1 MVLLVITLSLVVLLT
16 FIIVAFF
23 AATTVN
29 RTVENSSSSAASAR
43 MLAEGSIA
51 AIQGELINEIVTGSD
66 ASASGNLT
74 LYRPKTP
81 ADMVPNRA
89 VFVNQ
94 ADTNFLN
101 VIKQSGQNFG
111 GSPAI
116 FNFAS
121 SNSTDAASANGRRIG
136 PVRWSAPM
144 LTGGNFT
151 AASAPKWIFVN
162 TNGYSATANATTNP
176 TIGRIAFNVYDVG
189 GLLDIN
195 ASGHG
200 AAISSDLV
208 AFKGNPAAIDLTKLP
223 GIKATADMSNTSNSW
238 PPTWRLRGRWEVF
251 EWNEKGE
258 IGSLSYYNRSGWLQP
273 FTKSNGFD
281 LDRMFASRQDLIRY
295 ARAYPETFDQSGGL
309 ITALQYLTTF
319 SRDLNQPSFAPEP
332 VRPKVLPESPAN
344 YTTTTPG
351 AMKEGNAFAYGI
363 DDQVNLPFLQ
373 QRVAAPFTRYS
384 LSKTGALQ
392 TTPAKVG
399 EPLVL
404 KRFPLSRLQLLADRN
419 VTALPNSEIHRF
431 FGLYRSSS
439 NEPWRYNPDANS
451 GGTPSTSSVLN
462 LDEIQGREPNL
473 FELLRAGIHW
483 GSLGKSIGDT
493 MAIVDSVDS
502 VPNYQLAQIVASM
515 IDQIDADS
523 FPTIIDM
530 DGREFFGSESLPYL
544 TRIALLPKRSPF
556 AGTQGTTAGIWIVPE
571 IWNPYNPN
579 SPTPGPAPSRFRFT
593 ADGDVAAY
601 FKQATGAAPNW
612 TTPLQPLTIG
622 ERGII
627 FTERNPNTP
636 TMLWKRGIAGA
647 EPIFAPDNSPAGQ
660 VVGGAAQEEILGLYT
675 GAIGSTGADTSP
687 YTTRRIA
694 AGIPTTPNTWVG
706 HMGWGASVELITNL
720 HLQYQDGSQWRTYA
734 SWKGWNRS
742 FGETA
747 HGAGG
752 YLRHLSNFLNFNFQV
767 GAVSDPRTFRFGVL
781 GNPHNQFKDS
791 GAPFNGTLR
800 PTTDDGARCGVAGGG
815 NSRPFF
821 PGLWTQ
827 NSEPNDPSSG
837 GRLAH
842 WKDTDGI
849 QRKAMGAY
857 ASGTT
862 GLAMADPASRP
873 VILNRP
879 FRSVA
884 ELSYV
889 FRGAPWK
896 NIDFFTKES
905 GDSALLDIFCMEE
918 DETPDAMVAGRVNLN
933 TRQPKVIEALIAGA
947 AKTSQGTEPITT
959 LEIARA
965 ANELTNWTATKPF
978 KNPAE
983 LIGRPISA
991 TAYEGFSDVLGNV
1004 FSNQDAIHHHRR
1016 ETVLRALS
1024 GSGTTRTWNVMVD
1037 VIAQSGKQTA
1047 GGFIVEGEY
1056 RTWTH
1061 LAIDRFTGKILDRT
1075 TESVIE

>member
-29 RTVENSSSSAASAR
+29 RTVENSSSNAASAR
-43 MLAEGSIA
+43 ILAEGSIA
-51 AIQGELINEIVTGSD
+51 AIEGELLNEIALGSNSTSTGD
-66 ASASGNLT
+66 LT
-74 LYRPKTP
+74 LYSPKTP
-81 ADMVPNRA
+81 ADMVPKRA
-89 VFVNQ
+89 LFVNQ
-94 ADTNFLN
+94 TDANFLN
-101 VIKQSGQNFG
+101 VIKQSGQSFG
-111 GSPAI
+111 GSPSI
-116 FNFAS
+116 FNFPSAA
-121 SNSTDAASANGRRIG
+121 STDAASANGRRID

-151 AASAPKWIFVN
+151 AANAPKWIFVN

-189 GLLDIN
+189 GLIDIN
-195 ASGHG
+195 AAGHG
-200 AAISSDLV
+200 SSISPEVV
-208 AFKGNPAAIDLTKLP
+208 AFKGNPAAIDLTVLP
-223 GIKATADMSNTSNSW
+223 GIKATADRSNKSNSW
-238 PPTWRLRGRWEVF
+238 PPTWRLRGRWEAFV
-251 EWNEKGE
+251 WNEKGE
-258 IGSLSYYNRSGWLQP
+258 IGSLSYYTRSGWLQP
-273 FTKSNGFD
+273 FSYPNGIES
-281 LDRMFASRQDLIRY
+281 DRKFSSRQDLIRY
-295 ARAYPETFDQSGGL
+295 ARAYPDTFEETGGL
-309 ITALQYLTTF
+309 IPSLQYLTTF
-319 SRDLNQPSFAPEP
+319 SRDLNQPSFAPED
-332 VRPKVLPESPAN
+332 VRPKVLPETPAN
-344 YTTTTPG
+344 YTPTTPG
-351 AMKEGNAFAYGI
+351 AMKEGNAFAFGY

-373 QRVAAPFTRYS
+373 QRVGAPFTRYS
-384 LSKTGALQ
+384 LSSTGALQ

-419 VTALPNSEIHRF
+419 VVALPNSEIHRF
-431 FGLYRSSS
+431 FGLYRSSP

-523 FPTIIDM
+523 FPTIIEM
-530 DGREFFGSESLPYL
+530 DGREFYGSESLPYL
-544 TRIALLPKRSPF
+544 TRIALLPKRQPF
-556 AGTQGTTAGIWIVPE
+556 AGTQGVTAGIWIVPE

-579 SPTPGPAPSRFRFT
+579 SPTTGPAPARFRFT
-593 ADGDVAAY
+593 ADGAVAAY
-601 FKQATGAAPNW
+601 FKQSTGGAPNHV
-612 TTPLQPLTIG
+612 TPLQLLAIG
-622 ERGII
+622 DRGIT
-627 FTERNPNTP
+627 FTERNIPDP
-636 TMLWKRGIAGA
+636 LMLSRPGIAGA
-647 EPIFAPDNSPAGQ
+647 APIFAADSSPAGPT
-660 VVGGAAQEEILGLYT
+660 VNGGAQDPILGIFT
-675 GAIGSTGADTSP
+675 GAIGRTGTDTSP
-687 YTTRRIA
+687 YTSTRIA
-694 AGIPTTPNTWVG
+694 NGIAFPPTTWVG
-706 HMGWGASVELITNL
+706 HMGWGPSVELVTNL
-720 HLQYQDGSQWRTYA
+720 YLQYEDGGQWRTYA

-747 HGAGG
+747 HGAGA

-767 GAVSDPRTFRFGVL
+767 GAVSDPRTFRFGIL
-781 GNPHNQFKDS
+781 GNPHAQFRDND
-791 GAPFNGTLR
+791 APFNGTLR
-800 PTTDDGARCGVAGGG
+800 PGVPDGARCGVAGGG
-815 NSRPFF
+815 NTRPFL

-827 NSEPNDPSSG
+827 NSEPTNTSD
-837 GRLAH
+837 RIAH

-849 QRKAMGAY
+849 QRKSMGAY

-862 GLAMADPASRP
+862 GLAMADPESRP

-905 GDSALLDIFCMEE
+905 GDSALLDIFCMDE
-918 DETPDAMVAGRVNLN
+918 DETPGALVTGHVNLN

-959 LEIARA
+959 TEITRA
-965 ANELTNWTATKPF
+965 AAELTNWTATKPF
-978 KNPAE
+978 KNPAN

-991 TAYEGFSDVLGNV
+991 TEYEGFSDVLGNV
-1004 FSNQDAIHHHRR
+1004 FSGADGVHHYRR

-1037 VIAQSGKQTA
+1037 VIAQTGRQTA

-1061 LAIDRFTGKILDRT
+1061 LAIDRFTGKILDRNS
-1075 TESVIE
+1075 ESVIE

>member
-51 AIQGELINEIVTGSD
+51 AIQGELINEIVAGSD

-81 ADMVPNRA
+81 ADMVPKRA

-94 ADTNFLN
+94 TDANFLN
-101 VIKQSGQNFG
+101 VIKQSGQSFG

-121 SNSTDAASANGRRIG
+121 TTGTDAASANGRRIG

-151 AASAPKWIFVN
+151 ATTAPKWIFVN

-195 ASGHG
+195 ASGNG
-200 AAISSDLV
+200 AAISPDVV
-208 AFKGNPAAIDLTKLP
+208 AFKETPAAVDLTVLP
-223 GIKATADMSNTSNSW
+223 GIKASADRTNLSSSW
-238 PPTWRLRGRWEVF
+238 PPTWRMRGRWENF
-251 EWNEKGE
+251 KG
-258 IGSLSYYNRSGWLQP
+258 GSMPFYSRTGWLEP
-273 FTKSNGFD
+273 LPKLPPPETND
-281 LDRMFASRQDLIRY
+281 ADRMFTSRQDLIRY
-295 ARAYPETFDQSGGL
+295 ARAYPDTFEQTGGL
-309 ITALQYLTTF
+309 IPALQYLTTF

-344 YTTTTPG
+344 YTQTNPG
-351 AMKEGNAFAYGI
+351 GMKEGNAFAFGI

-384 LSKTGALQ
+384 LSRTGALQ

-404 KRFPLSRLQLLADRN
+404 KRFPLNRLKLFEDRN
-419 VTALPNSEIHRF
+419 RTALPNSEIHRF

-439 NEPWRYNPDANS
+439 NEPWRYNADASS
-451 GGTPSTSSVLN
+451 GGTPSTSTVLN
-462 LDEIQGREPNL
+462 LDEIKGREPNL

-493 MAIVDSVDS
+493 FALVDSVDS

-523 FPTIIDM
+523 FPTIIEM
-530 DGREFFGSESLPYL
+530 DGREFYGSESLPYL
-544 TRIALLPKRSPF
+544 TRIAMLPKRAPF
-556 AGTQGTTAGIWIVPE
+556 AGTQGTTAGMWIVPE

-593 ADGDVAAY
+593 ADGEVAAF
-601 FKQATGAAPNW
+601 FKRGTSGAPSW
-612 TTPLQPLTIG
+612 TTPLQPLAIG
-622 ERGII
+622 DRGII
-627 FTERNPNTP
+627 FTDRNINTP

-647 EPIFAPDNSPAGQ
+647 APIYAADSSPLASVVAGTT
-660 VVGGAAQEEILGLYT
+660 QEEILGLFA
-675 GAIGSTGADTSP
+675 GAIGRTGADTSP
-687 YTTRRIA
+687 LTTSLIA
-694 AGIPTTPNTWVG
+694 NGIPTSPNTWLAP

-734 SWKGWNRS
+734 SWKGWNKS
-742 FGETA
+742 FGETP
-747 HGAGG
+747 HGAGAV
-752 YLRHLSNFLNFNFQV
+752 LRHLSNFLNFNFQV
-767 GAVSDPRTFRFGVL
+767 GAVSDPRTFRFGIL
-781 GNPHNQFKDS
+781 GNPHAQFKDT

-800 PTTDDGARCGVAGGG
+800 PTSADGARCGVIGGG
-815 NSRPFF
+815 NNRPFF

-827 NSEPNDPSSG
+827 NSDPDNDPSNG
-837 GRLAH
+837 GRIAH

-849 QRKAMGAY
+849 QRKAIGAY

-862 GLAMADPASRP
+862 GLPMADEASRP

-947 AKTSQGTEPITT
+947 AKTSQATEPITT
-959 LEIARA
+959 NEITRA
-965 ANELTNWTATKPF
+965 AAELTTWTATKPF

-983 LIGRPISA
+983 LVGRPVSA

-1004 FSNQDAIHHHRR
+1004 FNGPDGIHHYRR

-1024 GSGTTRTWNVMVD
+1024 GSGSTRTWNVMID
-1037 VIAQSGKQTA
+1037 VIAQTGRQGA

-1075 TESVIE
+1075 SESVIE